1 MELILHYIPYILLFA
16 AATAVIYTW
25 GIWRTMRQKQDLSN
39 MLSSKGITKVRK
51 ALRKK
56 GHMTRR
62 ELEPVVKDL
71 TAKQPFNSERMA
83 VTDPGKFLDS
93 ILPYM
98 LKQKLITEEKE
109 NGKIIYRYRK

>member
-1 MELILHYIPYILLFA
+1 
-16 AATAVIYTW
+16 
-25 GIWRTMRQKQDLSN
+25 
-39 MLSSKGITKVRK
+39 
-51 ALRKK
+51 
-56 GHMTRR
+56 MTRR

>member
-56 GHMTRR
+56 GPMTRR

-71 TAKQPFNSERMA
+71 TAKQPFSRQQIA
-83 VTDPGKFLDS
+83 VTDPKEFLNS

-98 LKQKLITEEKE
+98 VRQKMITENKE
-109 NGKIIYRYRK
+109 GNRTVYRLK